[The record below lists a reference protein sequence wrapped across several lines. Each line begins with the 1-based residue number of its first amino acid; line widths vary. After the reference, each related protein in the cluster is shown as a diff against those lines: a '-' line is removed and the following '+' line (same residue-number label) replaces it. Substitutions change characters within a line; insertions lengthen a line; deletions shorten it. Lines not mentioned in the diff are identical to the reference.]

1 MIRLA
6 SDPTP
11 WVKIPRQTTPN
22 GLGYAQSMSP
32 PASAPAGASDIT
44 REDWDLLFRAVR
56 DRLRIAVRTLPVSG
70 AQPLTLQSDA
80 SVRVLVLE
88 CVQALDQL
96 HAALLLER
104 KRCQQL
110 EPGHA
115 GSGGVATV

>member
-11 WVKIPRQTTPN
+11 WVKMPSQTTPK
-22 GLGYAQSMSP
+22 GPGYAQATSA
-32 PASAPAGASDIT
+32 PASAQAGTSDIT
-44 REDWDLLFRAVR
+44 RDDWDLLFRAVR

-80 SVRVLVLE
+80 SVLVLE

-96 HAALLLER
+96 HEALLRER
-104 KRCQQL
+104 QRGQ
-110 EPGHA
+110 
-115 GSGGVATV
+115 